1 MEAQLSEQGLVEN
14 ALLASLPREEYERLL
29 PNIELVHLPRNRVLC
44 EAGEALQYAYF
55 LNSGMASFLAITEDG
70 QTIDICMVGSEG
82 FIGDD
87 IIAKVGI
94 TPCRVMTQFPCE
106 ALRIEAKPLLDEFNR
121 GGKLQELLARYSHVL
136 KTQLVQATICL
147 PFHSYRQRLSRWLL
161 VTSNCLQS
169 DSFDLTQEH
178 IAIMLGKHRNRIS
191 TEAVE
196 LKRRGLIDYNRRGQM
211 KILNHKGLE
220 TTACECYRII
230 RDCIKNSLD
239 L

>member
-1 MEAQLSEQGLVEN
+1 
-14 ALLASLPREEYERLL
+14 LPSDEYERLL
-29 PNIELVHLPRNRVLC
+29 PNLELVRLPRNRILS
-44 EAGEALQYAYF
+44 EAGEALEYAYF
-55 LNSGMASFLAITEDG
+55 LNGGMASFLALTEDG
-70 QTIDICMVGSEG
+70 QTIDIGMVGSEG

-106 ALRIEAKPLLDEFNR
+106 TLRIEGKPLLVEFDR
-121 GGKLQELLARYSHVL
+121 GGKLQELLLRYAHVL
-136 KTQLVQATICL
+136 KKQLVQASICL
-147 PFHSYRQRLSRWLL
+147 PFHTYRQRLSRWLL
-161 VTSNCLQS
+161 VTSDCLQS

-211 KILNHKGLE
+211 KILDCKGLE
-220 TTACECYRII
+220 ATACECYRIV
-230 RDCIKNSLD
+230 RDCINNSLD

>member
-1 MEAQLSEQGLVEN
+1 MVAQPPEQALIEN
-14 ALLASLPREEYERLL
+14 RLLAALPRDEYERLA
-29 PNIELVHLPRNRVLC
+29 PNLEFIRLPRNRILC
-44 EAGEALQYAYF
+44 EAGEALEYAYF
-55 LNSGMASFLAITEDG
+55 LNGGMASFLSITEEG

-106 ALRIEAKPLLDEFNR
+106 VLRIEGKALVVEFNR
-121 GGKLQELLARYSHVL
+121 GGKLQALLLRYSHVL
-136 KTQLVQATICL
+136 KTQLVQASICL

-161 VTSNCLQS
+161 VTSDCLRS
-169 DSFDLTQEH
+169 DSFNLTQEH

-196 LKRRGLIDYNRRGQM
+196 LKKCGFIDYNRRGQM
-211 KILNHKGLE
+211 KILDRKGLE
-220 TTACECYRII
+220 VTACECYGVVKE
-230 RDCIKNSLD
+230 CIKNSINC
-239 L
+239 

>member
-1 MEAQLSEQGLVEN
+1 MAQSEEFRLIKN
-14 ALLASLPREEYERLL
+14 RLLAALPPDEYERLS
-29 PNIELVHLPRNRVLC
+29 PCFELVRLPRNRILY
-44 EAGEALQYAYF
+44 EAGDTMQYAYF
-55 LNSGMASFLAITEDG
+55 LNSGMASFLAITEEG
-70 QTIDICMVGSEG
+70 QTIDIGMVGNEG

-87 IIAKVGI
+87 LILKVGI
-94 TPCRVMTQFPCE
+94 APCRVMTEFPCE
-106 ALRIEAKPLLDEFNR
+106 ALRVDAEPMLAEFNR
-121 GGKLQELLARYSHVL
+121 GGELQELLLHYTHVL
-136 KTQLVQATICL
+136 KTQLVQASICL

-161 VTSNCLQS
+161 VTSDCLHS
-169 DSFDLTQEH
+169 DNFDLTQEH

-239 L
+239 F